1 MAKKTINKELTGA
14 QDLYNFLFEACN
26 IIRGPVSQD
35 NFKDYITPLLYYKR
49 ISDVYDEET
58 EEALISSGG
67 DKEYA
72 SLPEQHRF
80 VIPDGCHWQEVRERT
95 ENLGAAIVG
104 AMRQIEIANPD
115 TLYGVLSMFSSQKW
129 TNKAI
134 LNDSKI
140 RDLIEHLSK
149 RKLGNKDY
157 PADLM
162 GDAYEILLKKFA
174 DDSKAQAGEFYTPR
188 SVVRLLV
195 HILDPQPGETV
206 YDPACG
212 SGGMLIEAIRYMHD
226 DSLCCGSIFGQEK
239 NVVNAA
245 IAKMNLFLHGASDF
259 NVMQGD
265 TLRDPKILQGGNIAK
280 FDCVIANPPF
290 SLENW
295 GATEWSSDKYKR
307 NIYGTPS
314 DSCGD
319 YAWIQHM
326 ICSMSSGKG
335 RMAVVMP
342 QGILFRGNQEAEIRK
357 QLVESDLIEAVV
369 TLGDKLFYGTG
380 LSPCFLIIRRMKPA
394 HHSGRILMIDG
405 SKILTQ
411 KRAQNI
417 LEENDIDRLYSL
429 YQNYSDEEDYSRIV
443 TLQEI
448 RDKEY
453 NLSPNRYVVYH
464 KEEIRPYVEVLAEF
478 KQAYE
483 DVKRL
488 EKEFSLLINALSIC
502 QNKYFIIV
510 IRTSLLRSR
519 NLKDFFGQ
527 LPLIC
532 VARLMRLDIKSIF
545 SLCFFSN
552 AFPMFM
558 MNSLK
563 VLYVK
568 EELSMQ
574 VCK

>member
-326 ICSMSSGKG
+326 IHHLAPNGKIGLVLANGALSSQSSGEGDIRKNIIQADLVEGIVALPTQLFYSVTIPVTLWFISKNKKQKG
-335 RMAVVMP
+335 K
-342 QGILFRGNQEAEIRK
+342 ILFIDARKMGYMVDRKHRDFTEGTQEDGSLGDIDKLAKTFDDFQNGTLKEVKGFCAVADLQEIEKQDFILTPGRYVGIEEVKDDGEPFEKKMTRLTSELSEMFEKSHELEDEIRK
-357 QLVESDLIEAVV
+357 K
-369 TLGDKLFYGTG
+369 LGAIGY
-380 LSPCFLIIRRMKPA
+380 
-394 HHSGRILMIDG
+394 
-405 SKILTQ
+405 
-411 KRAQNI
+411 
-417 LEENDIDRLYSL
+417 
-429 YQNYSDEEDYSRIV
+429 
-443 TLQEI
+443 
-448 RDKEY
+448 
-453 NLSPNRYVVYH
+453 
-464 KEEIRPYVEVLAEF
+464 EV
-478 KQAYE
+478 
-483 DVKRL
+483 
-488 EKEFSLLINALSIC
+488 
-502 QNKYFIIV
+502 
-510 IRTSLLRSR
+510 
-519 NLKDFFGQ
+519 
-527 LPLIC
+527 
-532 VARLMRLDIKSIF
+532 
-545 SLCFFSN
+545 
-552 AFPMFM
+552 
-558 MNSLK
+558 
-563 VLYVK
+563 
-568 EELSMQ
+568 
-574 VCK
+574 

>member
-1 MAKKTINKELTGA
+1 MTNMAKKTTKKEFTGA

-58 EEALISSGG
+58 EDALNDSGG
-67 DKEYA
+67 DQEYA

-80 VIPDGCHWQEVRERT
+80 IIPDGCHWQEVRERS

-115 TLYGVLSMFSSQKW
+115 TLYGVLSMFSAQKW

-134 LNDSKI
+134 LNDGKI

-149 RKLGNKDY
+149 RKLGNKNY

-188 SVVRLLV
+188 SVVSLLV
-195 HILDPQPGETV
+195 RILDPQPGETV

-212 SGGMLIEAIRYMHD
+212 SGGMLIEAIRYMHND
-226 DSLCCGSIFGQEK
+226 TLCCGSIFGQEK

-259 NVMQGD
+259 YVLQGD

-295 GATEWSSDKYKR
+295 GAAEWVSDKYKR
-307 NIYGTPS
+307 NLWGTPS

-319 YAWIQHM
+319 FAWIQHM
-326 ICSMSSGKG
+326 IASMAPVRG

-342 QGILFRGNQEAEIRK
+342 QGVLFRGNQDGEIRK
-357 QLVESDLIEAVV
+357 ELVNSDLIEAVV

-380 LSPCFLIIRRMKPA
+380 LSPCFLILRRMKPA
-394 HHSGRILMIDG
+394 AHSGRILMIDG
-405 SKILTQ
+405 TKILT
-411 KRAQNI
+411 KRRAQNI
-417 LEENDIDRLYSL
+417 LKPADVDRLYTL
-429 YQNYSDEEDYSRIV
+429 YKQYEDVEDFSKVV
-443 TLQEI
+443 TLQEV
-448 RDKEY
+448 RDKDY
-453 NLSPNRYVVYH
+453 NLSPNRFVKYH
-464 KEEIRPYVEVLAEF
+464 KEAIRPYSEVLAEF

-488 EKEFSLLINALSIC
+488 ELEFSQLIN
-502 QNKYFIIV
+502 V
-510 IRTSLLRSR
+510 
-519 NLKDFFGQ
+519 
-527 LPLIC
+527 
-532 VARLMRLDIKSIF
+532 
-545 SLCFFSN
+545 
-552 AFPMFM
+552 
-558 MNSLK
+558 
-563 VLYVK
+563 
-568 EELSMQ
+568 
-574 VCK
+574 